1 MQDGDD
7 ITRLKED
14 TVFDLAAGGRT
25 LRLHSTWGLFSPKQL
40 DDGSRLLLD
49 HVQPNGAEAILDVG
63 CGCGVLGLALACR
76 EPAARVDLV
85 DEDFVAVDYA
95 QANARRNGLDT
106 CRAFL
111 SNGFSHVG
119 DGRYDL
125 IVSNLP
131 AKVGRELLH
140 ILVADAR
147 RHLRPGGRFCV
158 VTISG
163 LRQFIKRAFT
173 DTFGGYT
180 KLKQG
185 RTHTVS
191 QAIYAP

>member
-7 ITRLKED
+7 ITQLKED
-14 TVFDLAAGGRT
+14 TVFETAAGGRT
-25 LRLHSTWGLFSPKQL
+25 LRLHSTWGLFSPKQI

-49 HVQPNGAEAILDVG
+49 HVKPDNAEAILDVG

-76 EPAARVDLV
+76 APAARVDLV
-85 DEDFVAVDYA
+85 DKDFVAVDYA

-131 AKVGRELLH
+131 AKVGRELLY
-140 ILVADAR
+140 ILVADAH
-147 RHLRPGGRFCV
+147 RHLKPGGRFCV

-163 LRQFIKRAFT
+163 LRQFIKRSFT
-173 DTFGGYT
+173 ETFGNYT

-185 RTHTVS
+185 RAHTVS
-191 QAIYAP
+191 QAEMPL